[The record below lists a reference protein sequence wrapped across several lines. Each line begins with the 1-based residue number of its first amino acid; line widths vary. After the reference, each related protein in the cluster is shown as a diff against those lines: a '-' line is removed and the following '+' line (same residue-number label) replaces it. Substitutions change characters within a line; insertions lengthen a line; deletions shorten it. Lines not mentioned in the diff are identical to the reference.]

1 MTADETIQKNKDLD
15 YKQNMGNYRQRKK
28 DKLSVNRMWR
38 DIKKCQRACEQL
50 DKQKVFLF
58 RNPLTTYII
67 MHRVLLS
74 QKNTG
79 IGAVVMVMKMTMK
92 MKTMR

>member
-1 MTADETIQKNKDLD
+1 MTADKIIRENKDLD

-38 DIKKCQRACEQL
+38 DIKKCQLACEQL
-50 DKQKVFLF
+50 DKQKVFPF
-58 RNPLTTYII
+58 RNPLTTYITI
-67 MHRVLLS
+67 HRVSLS

-79 IGAVVMVMKMTMK
+79 IGEVVMVMMMMK